1 MAKIQSKKTHI
12 RQGIHDFTQK
22 NMITKWMLQ
31 EEIPLPATSPWHEVP
46 EGVHENVVFPVP
58 IIRLSSLPRKA
69 RRMRWSTVA
78 LASTIILQEPTQAG
92 ETYPKLVAYMMNKV
106 RKISE

>member
-1 MAKIQSKKTHI
+1 MAKIQSKKMHI
-12 RQGIHDFTQK
+12 RQGIHDLTQK

-58 IIRLSSLPRKA
+58 IIRRSSLPRKA
-69 RRMRWSTVA
+69 PPGGEQHASGMLLGSRRLTDEV
-78 LASTIILQEPTQAG
+78 L
-92 ETYPKLVAYMMNKV
+92 
-106 RKISE
+106 

>member
-1 MAKIQSKKTHI
+1 
-12 RQGIHDFTQK
+12 
-22 NMITKWMLQ
+22 MITKWTLQ

-78 LASTIILQEPTQAG
+78 LASTIILHEPTQAG
-92 ETYPKLVAYMMNKV
+92 ETYQKLVAYDEQSAENFEKV
-106 RKISE
+106 CYNYHGILCGIWRKGG